1 MFSKVFAAAALA
13 VVSAADV
20 PVFSSNDDYDE
31 INLNIRM
38 LSGNTTVTVASTHEF
53 PVNMSMAVTMATD
66 PATTTAFTD
75 GTKDAIKTGAN
86 ANTIT
91 ATFTS
96 STRRRLSE
104 DRRLTTAY
112 TVAVAASLGFTSA
125 SAATA
130 AKTTV
135 QGASFLTS
143 VANGVNTAMNGVAGY
158 TPISAAAI
166 TGVSAGNVVDCATQT
181 CNSNTA
187 AAGAAAASPSPSPS
201 SNAAKVAVSTLAAF
215 AAFMAS
221 MF

>member
-38 LSGNTTVTVASTHEF
+38 LSGNGTTVASTHEL

-66 PATTTAFTD
+66 PATTTTFTD
-75 GTKDAIKTGAN
+75 GTKAAIKSAAN
-86 ANTIT
+86 ANTIA

-112 TVAVAASLGFTSA
+112 TVAIVAQLGFTSLSDANAA
-125 SAATA
+125 S
-130 AKTTV
+130 TTV
-135 QGASFLTS
+135 QSSAFLTN
-143 VANGVNTAMNGVAGY
+143 VANGVNTAMSGVAGF
-158 TPISAAAI
+158 TAISASSI
-166 TGVSAGNVVDCATQT
+166 SGVSAGTVVNCATST
-181 CNSNTA
+181 CTSNTP